1 MWQALLIN
9 SEIVAWV
16 SARAYL
22 LAAFFV
28 LLSALLA
35 HRFLEEKD
43 ATTFAGYV
51 LGAVCALLWH
61 EVGILALATNTS
73 ADRRSRCLLAW
84 RGYAPA
90 VAPRNLSS
98 RDE

>member
-51 LGAVCALLWH
+51 LGAVCALL
-61 EVGILALATNTS
+61 
-73 ADRRSRCLLAW
+73 
-84 RGYAPA
+84 
-90 VAPRNLSS
+90 
-98 RDE
+98 